1 MLAGVEE
8 CVVAPIRAS
17 HGAPSTALHHAVRRG
32 VSAAV
37 RDALARL
44 RYQTDLPEE
53 LLPDLIE
60 LARLCAGMRW
70 ELPDLPDPWLVG
82 LEVFWDRF
90 QEVAERTLRDPAIC
104 WEVTKA
110 ARGRLRGHPMR
121 LSRLI
126 RTARERELA
135 RATGVNEDGRLSVR
149 ALVGAKQLSHQ

>member
-1 MLAGVEE
+1 MLTSVEE
-8 CVVAPIRAS
+8 CVVAPIQAS
-17 HGAPSTALHHAVRRG
+17 HGAPSTALRHAVPRG

-37 RDALARL
+37 RDA
-44 RYQTDLPEE
+44 
-53 LLPDLIE
+53 

-104 WEVTKA
+104 WEVTKV
-110 ARGRLRGHPMR
+110 ARVRLRGHPMR

-135 RATGVNEDGRLSVR
+135 RITGVNEDGRLSVR